1 MRIPVLAIAAA
12 IVLGSL
18 VSGAPAQYR
27 SGPLPALPA
36 MVLGGGEV
44 FLEVAVDRAGQ
55 VIAIAPLRS
64 TVPFTSLMID
74 AVNQWVFV
82 PAEEPSD
89 KGKVTASS
97 RVLVVGIFRRPAF
110 YAPTLGELPED
121 VGRPS
126 DAIPF
131 PLTTTLPPYP
141 PLAHGGGV
149 SLLEAQ
155 VDVDGSVAAIR
166 VMRPAPPFDAA
177 ARAAIRQW
185 RFRPACVRGRLVS
198 TTVYLVF
205 GFPPPVLNS
214 ARATY
219 RRSKRP
225 VFFTRWMR

>member
-18 VSGAPAQYR
+18 VSGAPARYR

-44 FLEVAVDRAGQ
+44 FLEVAVDRAGL

-97 RVLVVGIFRRPAF
+97 QSARRRHFQASGILRP
-110 YAPTLGELPED
+110 
-121 VGRPS
+121 
-126 DAIPF
+126 DA
-131 PLTTTLPPYP
+131 
-141 PLAHGGGV
+141 
-149 SLLEAQ
+149 
-155 VDVDGSVAAIR
+155 R
-166 VMRPAPPFDAA
+166 
-177 ARAAIRQW
+177 RAAGG
-185 RFRPACVRGRLVS
+185 RGPS
-198 TTVYLVF
+198 Q
-205 GFPPPVLNS
+205 
-214 ARATY
+214 
-219 RRSKRP
+219 
-225 VFFTRWMR
+225 